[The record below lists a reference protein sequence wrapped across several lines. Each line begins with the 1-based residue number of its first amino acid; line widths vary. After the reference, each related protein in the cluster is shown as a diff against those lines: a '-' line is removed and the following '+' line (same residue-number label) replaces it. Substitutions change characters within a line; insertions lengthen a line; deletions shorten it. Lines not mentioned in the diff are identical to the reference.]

1 MFAPHLDPEGPGIVD
16 YIVGAR
22 PGPGVFVIGTHDDP
36 RQKHYLNLYKLGE
49 GPYYL
54 FYTPYHL
61 CHFEVPMTVARAVL
75 FGDAALAPLGAPQ
88 VGVVAVAKRDLKA
101 GEVLDGI
108 GGFTAYGQCE
118 NMETFVSEQLL
129 PMGLAEGA
137 CSCGTFPGIRR

>member
-1 MFAPHLDPEGPGIVD
+1 
-16 YIVGAR
+16 
-22 PGPGVFVIGTHDDP
+22 
-36 RQKHYLNLYKLGE
+36 
-49 GPYYL
+49 
-54 FYTPYHL
+54 
-61 CHFEVPMTVARAVL
+61 MTVARAVL

-129 PMGLAEGA
+129 PMGLAEGGVLLRDIPRDQA
-137 CSCGTFPGIRR
+137 LTFADVRLPAGRRIDALYEEMEREFGLARPAEAHALTV